1 MNYKSFIRWY
11 AMNPQHTHA
20 SRKKTAAHLSEM
32 DDDQY
37 EQLVRVVQDLNEDII
52 RNEKRKIAEA
62 QLWHGETVA
71 IW

>member
-1 MNYKSFIRWY
+1 
-11 AMNPQHTHA
+11 
-20 SRKKTAAHLSEM
+20 M

-37 EQLVRVVQDLNEDII
+37 QQLVRVVQDLNEDII